1 MKLITLLRS
10 LIPVV
15 TGLSALSAW
24 AGPQADVDCAYHHT
38 AGDDAIMM
46 YGMPNH
52 AMLHDFFGNTH
63 TDAYSDYV
71 RLRNQP
77 DNTCNNK
84 ADSSAWWAPTMKLP
98 DGQIVKPA
106 YQKTYYQSTNVD
118 KYPLTPL
125 PARAGTAGRRSSRH
139 RA

>member
-10 LIPVV
+10 FIPVV

-77 DNTCNNK
+77 DNTCNNN
-84 ADSSAWWAPTMKLP
+84 APAPIRLSAARSRAVTLVTSRRCRCRMTGATGDAPPIK
-98 DGQIVKPA
+98 
-106 YQKTYYQSTNVD
+106 
-118 KYPLTPL
+118 
-125 PARAGTAGRRSSRH
+125 RSCRW
-139 RA
+139 